1 MVMPGIKMV
10 TLIISVTE
18 KHEFG
23 QDSKK
28 EIFLSQHL
36 GHDLMC

>member
-23 QDSKK
+23 QGSKK
-28 EIFLSQHL
+28 KFFFLNTL
-36 GHDLMC
+36 DMI

>member
-1 MVMPGIKMV
+1 MPGIQMV

-23 QDSKK
+23 QDTKK
-28 EIFLSQHL
+28 RNFSFSTPWT
-36 GHDLMC
+36 

>member
-1 MVMPGIKMV
+1 MVMPGIQMV

-23 QDSKK
+23 QDTKK
-28 EIFLSQHL
+28 KKFFFLNTL
-36 GHDLMC
+36 DMI